1 MRRLKRTLLKTR
13 DKATSHLLKRMDGV
27 DIELVE
33 LKKGIHRLA
42 EGQTQIGKYDSVGL
56 MQLSESEIATK
67 IFNDLIMYLDPRDI
81 AVVPHIVFE
90 RIWER
95 EITYAWLSVLNK
107 SNATVIDVGANFG
120 YYGMLAAQRLDKKKG
135 KVVFFEPNPELLY
148 YIHKTLSVNWL
159 NENTV
164 VENMGLDEKSGTTQ
178 LYLLEDYIGSSSMH
192 SAKQL
197 SSYLDNHM
205 TLKEKK
211 VFDVPTITLDEYC
224 KTNKIKQV
232 DFIKMDIEGYEEA
245 AYAGMKQVVRNS
257 PELVLFLE
265 FTHAGYKDPE
275 GFYAQLLEDFE
286 YVYTIDADGSLRVPE
301 DSSYGK
307 LVATTE
313 VLIFIVLSKYNL
325 L

>member
-1 MRRLKRTLLKTR
+1 MKRLKQPLVKVR
-13 DKATSHLLKRMDGV
+13 DRLTGSVIKRMDKI
-27 DIELVE
+27 DADIIELKQGVAH
-33 LKKGIHRLA
+33 LDA
-42 EGQTQIGKYDSVGL
+42 GQKQIGKYDTVGL
-56 MQLSESEIATK
+56 MQLSEGEIATK

-107 SNATVIDVGANFG
+107 PNATVIDVGANFG

-135 KVVFFEPNPELLY
+135 KVVLFEPNPELLY
-148 YIHKTLSVNWL
+148 YINKTLSVNWL

-164 VENMGLDEKSGTTQ
+164 VENMGLAEARGTAK

-197 SSYLDNHM
+197 GEYLEDHM

-224 KTNKIKQV
+224 KINKIKQV

-245 AYAGMKQVVRNS
+245 AYAGMRQVVKNS
-257 PELVLFLE
+257 PELILFLE
-265 FTHAGYKDPE
+265 FTRAGYKDPE
-275 GFYAQLLEDFE
+275 GFYAQLLDDFR
-286 YVYTIDADGSLRVPE
+286 YVYTIEPDGTLRVPK
-301 DSSYGK
+301 DSSYEG
-307 LVATTE
+307 LIAPSE
-313 VLIFIVLSKYNL
+313 VLVFLVFSKHKIT
-325 L
+325 